1 MKCVMWHPLL
11 LLHFWLMLYFYR
23 TKQNLV
29 LNMHANHNR
38 KGFLYT
44 LHDYKISIPGK
55 CRDDCAMQK
64 RYEGI
69 EDQML

>member
-1 MKCVMWHPLL
+1 MCNVASFVGVKI
-11 LLHFWLMLYFYR
+11 FGFYR

-64 RYEGI
+64 
-69 EDQML
+69 